1 MPPGPDPTFS
11 LLLVCTGNI
20 CRSAFGERLG
30 RAYLDQAL
38 GDAAAEIRITSA
50 GTHAVVGSAMH
61 PDSALVLE
69 GFGGE
74 PGGFTA
80 RQITDGHVMDA
91 DLVLTMTRAHR
102 KTVLA
107 LAPRALARTFTL
119 REAADLIGILGDDAD
134 LAAGAFADRAR
145 GLVREL
151 SNARSR
157 RRPGEGDDVADPI
170 GKPIEAHQEA
180 GEALA
185 EALIP
190 VLARLVA
197 LRATAA

>member
-1 MPPGPDPTFS
+1 M
-11 LLLVCTGNI
+11 LLVCSGNI

-30 RAYLDQAL
+30 LAYLDDAHR
-38 GDAAAEIRITSA
+38 DAAAEIRIASA

-61 PDSALVLE
+61 PDSAVVLE

-80 RQITDGHVMDA
+80 RQLTDGHVMDA

-119 REAADLIGILGDDAD
+119 REAADLVRILGDDAD
-134 LAAGAFADRAR
+134 LPAGGFADRAR
-145 GLVREL
+145 ALVREM

-157 RRPGEGDDVADPI
+157 RRPGEADDVADPI
-170 GKPIEAHQEA
+170 GKPIQAHQEA
-180 GEALA
+180 GDAIA

-190 VLARLVA
+190 VLDRLVSV
-197 LRATAA
+197 RAAAAAT